1 MSSGSNPDD
10 EYDIERDQ
18 FLGDIVE
25 EAAYITKEETVLLS
39 INDVV
44 FDNGSTIHL
53 NKNAKLL
60 TGIAATKNPI
70 VVSGVQT
77 DAEGVQVNMEGKMGD
92 IGTVYYSKN
101 ASANI
106 LSMSTL
112 VDSGAKVKDNAA
124 ANRFTVQLRGSSKF
138 YSFCR
143 KNIDGNESK
152 FYDGGISAD

>member
-1 MSSGSNPDD
+1 MVSDLNPD
-10 EYDIERDQ
+10 EEHGIERDQ

-25 EAAYITKEETVLLS
+25 ESTCITKEETVLLS
-39 INDVV
+39 IDDLV

-53 NKNAKLL
+53 IKNAKLL
-60 TGIAATKNPI
+60 TEIAAKKNPI

-77 DAEGVQVNMEGKMGD
+77 DADGVRVSLEGKMGD

-112 VDSGAKVKDNAA
+112 VDSGAIVKCNPK
-124 ANRFTVQLRGSSKF
+124 ANRFTVQPRGSSL
-138 YSFCR
+138 
-143 KNIDGNESK
+143 I
-152 FYDGGISAD
+152 